1 MSTAK
6 KAVGIVLVAAVAAA
20 GAVAWTFSQS
30 TSTQESEPPWPA
42 WVDRETGIVD
52 RTKLPESLKDEFQV
66 PTDPPPID
74 AP

>member
-6 KAVGIVLVAAVAAA
+6 KTMGLVLVAAVAAA
-20 GAVAWTFSQS
+20 GAVAWTFGQA
-30 TSTQESEPPWPA
+30 TSAHEPEPPWPA

-52 RTKLPESLKDEFQV
+52 QTKLPDTLQGEFQA
-66 PTDPPPID
+66 PTGPPPIV